1 MVKKPSEL
9 ESVPLRTGAGPTV
22 FLRDVAR
29 VEDGADIVYN
39 IALVDGRRTVYMP
52 LTKRA
57 DASTLDVVS
66 AIKNALPRMRA
77 LVPED
82 IRVSFEFDQSV
93 YVKNAI
99 RGLVTEG
106 ALGALLTAL
115 VVLLFL
121 REWRSS
127 LIVAL
132 TIPFAV
138 LGGFVGVRLTGQTA
152 NIMTLGG
159 LALAIGILVDEAT
172 VAVENI
178 HTHLARGQPLARG
191 VADGMREVMLPRFLS
206 MLCVIAV
213 FIPSF
218 FMVGVGRALFP
229 PLALAV
235 GFSMVASYLL
245 SSTLV
250 PVLSVWLLG
259 KHTQQG
265 VERSWQGRLQ
275 DSYARMCER
284 SLTRRGLLVGGYT
297 VACVA
302 LLLAGGLLGT
312 ELFPRLD
319 TGQFQMRIRA
329 PEGTQL
335 ERTEDIV
342 KEVDQTLRELLGP
355 QVVKMTLANIGNPAW
370 TYPVNGVYVWNSGP
384 QEALLLVALEP
395 EHRPRIDVIQNRLRE
410 ELTRKFPAVRFSFEA
425 GDIVSQ
431 VLNFGAPA
439 PINITIA
446 GNNLKESR
454 AFSERVV
461 AALKGVS
468 SLQDVQIP
476 QALDY
481 PTLDINIDRELAGQ
495 LGASVERVGKSIVAA
510 TSSSVLVTPNFWT
523 NPATGVPYRVA
534 LRVPENQISSIADV
548 SNLPVMPDG
557 APRPLLGDIASVVRG
572 KTYGEIDHLNNQRS
586 LNVIANVKGNDLA
599 KAARDVERALQ
610 SLGKP
615 PRGSTVLVRGQVE
628 QMERTLSS
636 LRGGLLLAILVV
648 LLLLTAN
655 FQSIRDSLIVL
666 STIPGVL
673 GGVILALLLTR
684 STLNVQ
690 SMMGAIMAVGVAV
703 ANALLL
709 VTFAR
714 DRRHAGEDRVQAA
727 LSAACARMRAIL
739 MTSVAMM
746 AGMVPMAIGLGEG
759 GEQTAPLGRAVIG
772 GLFASTVGTLFIL
785 PAIYALTARKGKWA
799 SGSLSPE
806 DPESNH
812 FAKEGT

>member
-1 MVKKPSEL
+1 
-9 ESVPLRTGAGPTV
+9 
-22 FLRDVAR
+22 
-29 VEDGADIVYN
+29 
-39 IALVDGRRTVYMP
+39 
-52 LTKRA
+52 
-57 DASTLDVVS
+57 LDVVN
-66 AIKNALPRMRA
+66 AIKEALPRMRA

-82 IRVSFEFDQSV
+82 VHIGFEFDQSV

-99 RGLVTEG
+99 RGLITEG
-106 ALGALLTAL
+106 VLGAVLTAL

-121 REWRSS
+121 RDWRSS
-127 LIVAL
+127 LIVAS
-132 TIPFAV
+132 TIPFAI
-138 LGGFVGVRLTGQTA
+138 LGGFVGVRLAGQSA

-159 LALAIGILVDEAT
+159 LGLAIGILVDEAT

-178 HTHLARGQPLARG
+178 HTHLGHGQPLARG
-191 VADGMREVMLPRFLS
+191 VVEGMREVMLPRFLS

-213 FIPSF
+213 FTPSF
-218 FMVGVGRALFP
+218 FMVGIGRALFP

-235 GFSMVASYLL
+235 GFSMVASYFL
-245 SSTLV
+245 STTLV
-250 PVLSVWLLG
+250 PVLSVWLLRG
-259 KHTQQG
+259 QKN
-265 VERSWQGRLQ
+265 VEGSRTWQVRLQ
-275 DSYARMCER
+275 ETYARLSER
-284 SLTRRGLLVGGYT
+284 AMRRPRLLVGSYGL
-297 VACVA
+297 VCVG
-302 LLLAGGLLGT
+302 LLLLGGCLGT
-312 ELFPRLD
+312 ELFPHVD

-329 PEGTQL
+329 PDGTQL

-342 KEVDQTLRELLGP
+342 KEVDRTLRQLVGEG
-355 QVVKMTLANIGNPAW
+355 VVKMTLANIGNPPW

-384 QEALLLVALEP
+384 HEGLLLVALESKR
-395 EHRPRIDVIQNRLRE
+395 RPRIEVIQQRLRE
-410 ELTRKFPAVRFSFEA
+410 QLSQKFPSVRFSFEA
-425 GDIVSQ
+425 GDLVSQ

-454 AFSERVV
+454 VFAEKVMG
-461 AALKGVS
+461 ALKETHSVE
-468 SLQDVQIP
+468 DVQIP

-481 PTLDINIDRELAGQ
+481 PTLDINIDRERAGQ
-495 LGASVERVGKSIVAA
+495 LGASVDRVGKSIVAA

-534 LRVPENQISSIADV
+534 LRVPESEISSIEDV

-557 APRPLLGDIASVVRG
+557 APRPLLGDIATVVLG

-599 KAARDVERALQ
+599 KAGREVERVLK
-610 SLGKP
+610 SVGKP
-615 PRGSTVLVRGQVE
+615 PRGTTVLVRGQVE
-628 QMERTLSS
+628 QMEKTLSS
-636 LRGGLLLAILVV
+636 LRGGLLLAVVVV

-655 FQSIRDSLIVL
+655 FQSFRDSVIVL
-666 STIPGVL
+666 STLPGVI
-673 GGVILALLLTR
+673 GGVVLALLVTR
-684 STLNVQ
+684 STVNVQ

-714 DRRHAGEDRVQAA
+714 ERRHAGEDPMQAA
-727 LSAACARMRAIL
+727 VSAGQARMRAIL

-772 GLFASTVGTLFIL
+772 GLFVSALTTLFVL
-785 PAIYALTARKGKWA
+785 PAVYGLLARKGKWT
-799 SGSLSPE
+799 SGSLSP
-806 DPESNH
+806 DDV
-812 FAKEGT
+812 